1 MNVPDKLPETGLHG
15 KTNRKVN
22 AILDWMKANQ
32 IRDTETMSHDRTTNG
47 IFPRARA
54 GTGGSS
60 TTQQDAV
67 WS

>member
-1 MNVPDKLPETGLHG
+1 MNIPEKLPETGLHG

-22 AILDWMKANQ
+22 AILDWMKSNQ

>member
-1 MNVPDKLPETGLHG
+1 MNIPEKLPETGLHG

-67 WS
+67 WA

>member
-1 MNVPDKLPETGLHG
+1 MNVPEKLTETGLHG